1 MRMPEPSASTGAL
14 AGNPLVTV
22 CIPTYNGQT
31 YLKEC
36 LDSVSA
42 QTFPDFE
49 IVATDDHSSDR
60 TMAILGEYQKKDP
73 RIHVSRNPKNLGL
86 VGNWNR
92 CVELAK
98 GEWIKF
104 VFQDDRIAPACLE
117 KLVSASGKDGS
128 MTVCRREILFD
139 AESDELR
146 SVYRKYLDTYTVEK
160 IFPGA
165 TDISPET
172 FRENVLGVLAWNFIG
187 EPNTVLLRKNV
198 FLRYGPFH
206 PHLIQLCDYEYWIRV
221 AIHTGFTYVPET
233 LASFR
238 VHRDASSVVHRTT
251 RKKRKDL
258 IDKILFWNE
267 LTFNPI
273 YAPLRHAA
281 SRRRPPLDFMEPLI
295 RRMREIRAI
304 TAREG
309 AGGGSEEESLRTDWE
324 FLLSTYPTLGCVP
337 ANRLSG
343 YLRKMR
349 SSNGRSRGDS
359 A

>member
-1 MRMPEPSASTGAL
+1 
-14 AGNPLVTV
+14 
-22 CIPTYNGQT
+22 
-31 YLKEC
+31 
-36 LDSVSA
+36 
-42 QTFPDFE
+42 
-49 IVATDDHSSDR
+49 
-60 TMAILGEYQKKDP
+60 
-73 RIHVSRNPKNLGL
+73 
-86 VGNWNR
+86 
-92 CVELAK
+92 
-98 GEWIKF
+98 
-104 VFQDDRIAPACLE
+104 
-117 KLVSASGKDGS
+117 

-187 EPNTVLLRKNV
+187 EPNTVLLRKKRLPP
-198 FLRYGPFH
+198 LRSVPSPPDPIVRLRILDPRRDPYRIHICAGNAGLLSRSSRCLERGP
-206 PHLIQLCDYEYWIRV
+206 PDDPEEKEGPDRQDPVLERVDLQPDLC
-221 AIHTGFTYVPET
+221 
-233 LASFR
+233 
-238 VHRDASSVVHRTT
+238 
-251 RKKRKDL
+251 
-258 IDKILFWNE
+258 
-267 LTFNPI
+267 
-273 YAPLRHAA
+273 PLRHAA

-304 TAREG
+304 TAEKVPGRIRRG
-309 AGGGSEEESLRTDWE
+309 KSRTDWE

>member
-1 MRMPEPSASTGAL
+1 MRAPDPSECGGSL
-14 AGNPLVTV
+14 KGNPLVTV

-31 YLKEC
+31 YLREC

-49 IVATDDHSSDR
+49 IVATDDHSSDE
-60 TMAILGEYQKKDP
+60 TMEILREYREKDP
-73 RIHVSRNPKNLGL
+73 RLRILRNPKNLGL

-104 VFQDDRIAPACLE
+104 VFQDDRIAPTCIE
-117 KLVSASGKDGS
+117 KLVSAAGEDGS
-128 MTVCRREILFD
+128 MAVCRRDILFD
-139 AESDELR
+139 ADSEELR
-146 SVYRKYLDTYTVEK
+146 SVYRKYLDTYTIEK

-165 TDISPET
+165 TEISPET
-172 FRENVLGVLAWNFIG
+172 FRENVLDVLAWNFIG

-206 PHLIQLCDYEYWIRV
+206 PHMIQLCDYEYWIRV
-221 AIHTGFTYVPET
+221 AIHTGFKYVPET
-233 LASFR
+233 LATFR
-238 VHRDASSVVHRTT
+238 VHRDASSVVHRKT

-267 LTFNPI
+267 LTFNPL
-273 YAPLRHAA
+273 YAPLRLAA
-281 SRRRPPLDFMEPLI
+281 YRHRPPVDFMDALA
-295 RRMREIRAI
+295 RRMREIHAI
-304 TAREG
+304 VGQGG
-309 AGGGSEEESLRTDWE
+309 AGDESEEDGFRTDWE

-337 ANRLSG
+337 ASRFSG

-349 SSNGRSRGDS
+349 SANGRSQGKPV
-359 A
+359 